1 MTDTLLDKISKHSNN
16 TYITDAW
23 LTGQTGEIVD
33 LKGDCI
39 FRFVDYDT
47 EGELRIKYITEES
60 QLSCP
65 IVACG
70 FVGYWLHKKDT
81 EGTKAIFDG
90 YYELCLKN
98 YEKAHECDDDAWER
112 DLKKEFVCRHH
123 VPTEKK
129 KIKASEAL
137 FPYITESDQKKVKS
151 IMANYLKYANSK
163 RIELYP
169 EEESPQNDN
178 SDFEHLKVWEDNP
191 DLKYYLSDKHW
202 NSHVNQLLYA
212 YLTSRYKGN
221 EVGVYINLGLL
232 NGSAFKIDY
241 NQIYGVMFNEAYSFC
256 RYVLTTPVP
265 ETEITFLESKAESL
279 CSVKIAKPII
289 AYNILVMTGLILCF
303 SNDQN
308 EVVGRFLNRLSGY
321 NHTHYFGDEFHHFE
335 NYIKIGLNVVAGIM
349 IDGQLQH
356 PGKLRPGYD
365 YKGHD
370 EYLRKTLPWYR
381 VSAEMFEKR
390 VEKSSS
396 KTNEIEKILNEILNK
411 VEEQTEM
418 IRKLEPC
425 SYSNHQQRSSAGQ
438 SKPGRKQTKFT
449 DYIISKEDYDNVIGI
464 INKHIVKDN
473 PQQVALVII
482 GGIEAGKIRQ
492 DVTAP
497 SIEKEFGV
505 NRNSV
510 KPYLTNYRTTRGK
523 PNPTFSETEL
533 QPFKDFFIE

>member
-1 MTDTLLDKISKHSNN
+1 MTDTLLDKISKHPNN

-23 LTGQTGEIVD
+23 FTGQTGEIVD

-47 EGELRIKYITEES
+47 EGELRIKHTTEES

-70 FVGYWLHKKDT
+70 LVGYWLHRKDA

-90 YYELCLKN
+90 YYKLCLNN

-129 KIKASEAL
+129 WIKASEAL

-418 IRKLEPC
+418 IRKLEPR